1 MKEISS
7 DNNFSQKLMFPI
19 SLDYDKSEIR
29 ILNEV
34 RDQLIHLG
42 FSFSNFDENNI
53 ELDGI
58 HPSFNHDSINLLFEE
73 LIENNILDYK
83 ESSTSLND
91 YLSKLMAK
99 SKSINKKI
107 SLNDFEQEEFINELF
122 ACREP
127 SFCPDLKKTYHTF
140 DLNNLKKLFQ

>member
-1 MKEISS
+1 MRTI
-7 DNNFSQKLMFPI
+7 FLI
-19 SLDYDKSEIR
+19 IKSHQQ
-29 ILNEV
+29 V
-34 RDQLIHLG
+34 
-42 FSFSNFDENNI
+42 
-53 ELDGI
+53 
-58 HPSFNHDSINLLFEE
+58 
-73 LIENNILDYK
+73 
-83 ESSTSLND
+83 LND

-127 SFCPDLKKTYHTF
+127 SFCPDSKKTYHTF